1 MKKVFAVAPYNHG
14 VNFKMQ
20 VYEAWIKACGETMP
34 SHYPPLLFH
43 GYAFNKE
50 LPNIWKSKKI
60 AQLRFVEPVSISF
73 DTFPEYA
80 HYEIIPMIW
89 DCWPKYF
96 EKTCQ
101 WFIKHDVKTAIFT
114 SSQTANRMKD
124 RFPEMN
130 ILSITEG
137 INTSLFKNSYKK
149 IKDKQID
156 LFEIS
161 SVRRSYFKK
170 KYPKEYSE
178 LCNISPSRSTETD
191 EDFRSVLSDTKVTI
205 MFPRCDTRPEIAGD
219 IDTLTQRYWE
229 CMLSGIIMVG
239 RAPKE
244 LINLIGYNPVVD
256 LDKENE
262 VDHIKE
268 IINHADDFQ
277 ELTERNRQMAL
288 KMADW
293 SIRIDRI
300 RDYLTECEYIL

>member
-1 MKKVFAVAPYNHG
+1 MKQVFAVAPYNHG
-14 VNFKMQ
+14 INFKMH
-20 VYEAWIKACGETMP
+20 VYNAWVNTGGGTMR
-34 SHYPPLLFH
+34 SHYPPSIFH
-43 GYAFNKE
+43 GYAFNYE
-50 LPNIWKSKKI
+50 LPTFWKSNKK

-73 DTFPEYA
+73 DTFPGYA
-80 HYEIIPMIW
+80 CYEIIPLIW

-114 SSQTANRMKD
+114 SSQTADRIRG
-124 RFPEMN
+124 RFPNMN

-137 INTSLFKNSYKK
+137 INTFLFKNSYKE
-149 IKDKQID
+149 IQDKQID

-170 KYPKEYSE
+170 KYPKEYSD
-178 LCNISPSRSTETD
+178 LCNIPPSRSTKTD

-244 LINLIGYNPVVD
+244 LIDLIGYNPVVN

-277 ELTERNRQMAL
+277 ELTERNRQVAL
-288 KMADW
+288 NMADW
-293 SIRIDRI
+293 SIRLDRI
-300 RDYLTECEYIL
+300 RDFLTECGYTI